1 MGVVISLIGLF
12 LFISGLTKSDF
23 FIYRLFVTRSKMLW
37 KDEQIIHKFYQV
49 VGVIIVI
56 FVILVTPGVLKKVI
70 SIERIKT
77 AHNKG

>member
-1 MGVVISLIGLF
+1 
-12 LFISGLTKSDF
+12 
-23 FIYRLFVTRSKMLW
+23 MLW
-37 KDEQIIHKFYQV
+37 KDEHVIHKFYQV

-77 AHNKG
+77 AINKG

>member
-49 VGVIIVI
+49 VGMMKVI
-56 FVILVTPGVLKKVI
+56 FDILVTSAILKK
-70 SIERIKT
+70 
-77 AHNKG
+77 